1 MKVSLHWLRRFVDFD
16 LTTTELAEKLTM
28 RGFESEVVS
37 DFDSLDNLVV
47 GDVLTAEK
55 HPDADKLK
63 LCSVSDGSETFTV
76 VCGAPNVDA
85 GQKIVFAKVGAILP
99 GDFKI
104 GKAKIRGVESFGM
117 ICSERELGISEEHD
131 GIMVLD
137 ESYKAGTPIKK
148 VLGPLFNAIDIE
160 VTPDKAFALSHR
172 GIAREVA
179 TIVGSKLKTPINSVK
194 LNPKSKD
201 IVSVE
206 LDKKGGCTRYIAGTM
221 KGLKVGPSPKWLA
234 EYLKSVG
241 QKSINNLVDISNFML
256 LEIGHPTHVF
266 DLKKLAKPAIKVS
279 WAKKGEKFDA
289 LDEETYELSANHMV
303 ITDTKNTVA
312 LAGIIGGMDSSVT
325 DSTTEVLIESAYFDP
340 VVIRKGSKKLNL
352 LSEASRRFERGT
364 DPNAALEAFNMIV
377 QLMQEVA
384 GGTLESVITDECSM
398 CLDNTSVDLSSEKL
412 LKYAGQEIPSKDVES
427 ILKGLHID
435 AKKTKT
441 GWNCSIPT
449 FRTDLKVETDLIEE
463 VFRCYGYDNIKS
475 SFNYSSIMQ
484 YANDEE
490 STISSLKHHL
500 SSLGF
505 RQSYNNS
512 LEDIEEVKLFGKDV
526 VSVMNPSSER
536 MNTLRITLHSGLL
549 KNLDFN
555 FRNGSANTLIYEY
568 GTIFEGKTDKLEDI
582 TQKSSLSC
590 LVHGDV
596 FSKNVHFDSIP
607 ASFAFLKG
615 VASNIFEDKRLGI
628 KVKYSEQKH
637 HYCDPYYSIIDGKKQ
652 VIGGLGIIKDSLLK
666 QLDIAHKH
674 EVVVFDIDPEIFTNY
689 GSYSM
694 KVEDIVT
701 FPIVQRDL
709 NFKMDSSIQV
719 GDVVKTMKSVNQSIL
734 QNVIPVDIFQSK
746 KDTSSKDVL
755 FSLNFQSPKKTLE
768 DNDVNAIIT
777 EIINIVSKKF
787 NAKLRDN

>member
-1 MKVSLHWLRRFVDFD
+1 MKVSLHWLKRFVDFD
-16 LTTTELAEKLTM
+16 LTATELADKLTM
-28 RGFESEVVS
+28 RGFESEVVT

-47 GDVLTAEK
+47 GNVLTAEK

-63 LCSVSDGSETFTV
+63 LCSVSDGSETFSV
-76 VCGAPNVDA
+76 VCGAPNVNA

-137 ESYKAGTPIKK
+137 DSLEAGTPIKDI
-148 VLGPLFNAIDIE
+148 LGPLFNAIDVE

-172 GIAREVA
+172 GIAREIA
-179 TIVGSKLKTPINSVK
+179 TIVDTKLKTPLSTAELNSK
-194 LNPKSKD
+194 TKD
-201 IVSVE
+201 VISVD
-206 LDKKGGCTRYIAGTM
+206 LDKKGGCTRYIAGIM
-221 KGLKVGPSPKWLA
+221 KGVKVGPSPDWLSD
-234 EYLKSVG
+234 YLKSVG

-266 DLKKLAKPAIKVS
+266 DLNKLDKPAIKVS
-279 WAKKGEKFDA
+279 WAKKGEKFKA
-289 LDEETYELSANHMV
+289 LDEETYELSKDHMV
-303 ITDTKNTVA
+303 ITDTKNTIA
-312 LAGIIGGMDSSVT
+312 LAGIIGGMESSVT
-325 DSTTEVLIESAYFDP
+325 DSTTEILIESAYFDP

-364 DPNAALEAFNMIV
+364 DPNAASEAFNMIV

-398 CLDNTSVDLSSEKL
+398 DLGNTSIDLSSDRL
-412 LKYAGQEIPSKDVES
+412 LKYAGQDIPFKEVET
-427 ILKGLHID
+427 ILNGLHINT
-435 AKKTKT
+435 KKTKT

-463 VFRCYGYDNIKS
+463 VFRCYGYENIKS

-490 STISSLKHHL
+490 SSILSLKHHL

-505 RQSYNNS
+505 HQSYNNS
-512 LEDIEEVKLFGKDV
+512 LEDIEEVKLFGKDAI
-526 VSVMNPSSER
+526 SVINPSSER
-536 MNTLRITLHSGLL
+536 MNTLRTTLHSGLL

-555 FRNGSANTLIYEY
+555 YRNGSPNTLIYEY
-568 GTIFEGKTDKLEDI
+568 GTIFEGKTDQLKDI
-582 TQKSSLSC
+582 SQKSSLSC

-596 FSKNVHFDSIP
+596 FAKNVHFDSIS

-615 VASNIFEDKRLGI
+615 VASNIFEDKRLGM
-628 KVKYSEQKH
+628 KVKFSEEKH
-637 HYCDPYYSIIDGKKQ
+637 HYCNPYFSIIDGKKQ
-652 VIGGLGIIKDSLLK
+652 VIGGLGIIKESLLK
-666 QLDIAHKH
+666 ELDIAHKH
-674 EVVVFDIDPEIFTNY
+674 DVVVLDIDTKIFMDY
-689 GSYSM
+689 RSYNT
-694 KVEDIVT
+694 KVEDIIA
-701 FPIVQRDL
+701 FPVVSRDL
-709 NFKMDSSIQV
+709 NFKMDSNIHV
-719 GDVVKTMKSVNQSIL
+719 GEVVKAMKSANQSIL
-734 QNVIPVDIFQSK
+734 QDVVPVDIYQSK
-746 KDTSSKDVL
+746 KDSSAKDVL
-755 FSLNFQSPKKTLE
+755 FSLSFQSPKKTLE
-768 DNDVNAIIT
+768 DKDVNAIIT

>member
-1 MKVSLHWLRRFVDFD
+1 MKVSLHWLKRFVDFD
-16 LTTTELAEKLTM
+16 LTATELADKLTM
-28 RGFESEVVS
+28 RGFESEVVT
-37 DFDSLDNLVV
+37 DFDSLENLVV
-47 GDVLTAEK
+47 GNVLTAEK

-63 LCSVSDGSETFTV
+63 LCSVSDGSETFSV
-76 VCGAPNVDA
+76 VCGAPNVNA

-137 ESYKAGTPIKK
+137 DSLEAGTPIKDI
-148 VLGPLFNAIDIE
+148 LGPLFNAIDVE

-172 GIAREVA
+172 GIAREIA
-179 TIVGSKLKTPINSVK
+179 TIVDTKLKTPLSTAELNSK
-194 LNPKSKD
+194 TKD
-201 IVSVE
+201 VISVD
-206 LDKKGGCTRYIAGTM
+206 LDKKGGCTRYIAGIM
-221 KGLKVGPSPKWLA
+221 KGVEVGPSPDWLSD
-234 EYLKSVG
+234 YLKSVG

-266 DLKKLAKPAIKVS
+266 DLNKLDKPAIKVS
-279 WAKKGEKFDA
+279 WAKKGEKFKA
-289 LDEETYELSANHMV
+289 LDEETYELSKDHMV
-303 ITDTKNTVA
+303 ITDTKNTIA
-312 LAGIIGGMDSSVT
+312 LAGIIGGMESSVT
-325 DSTTEVLIESAYFDP
+325 DSTTEILIESAYFDP

-364 DPNAALEAFNMIV
+364 DPNAASEAFNMIV

-398 CLDNTSVDLSSEKL
+398 DLGNTSIDLSSDRL
-412 LKYAGQEIPSKDVES
+412 LKYAGQDISSKEVET
-427 ILKGLHID
+427 ILNGLHINT
-435 AKKTKT
+435 KKTKT

-463 VFRCYGYDNIKS
+463 VFRCYGYENIKS

-490 STISSLKHHL
+490 SSILSLKHHL

-505 RQSYNNS
+505 HQSYNNS
-512 LEDIEEVKLFGKDV
+512 LEDIEEVKLFGKDAI
-526 VSVMNPSSER
+526 SVINPSSER
-536 MNTLRITLHSGLL
+536 MNTLRTTLHSGLL

-555 FRNGSANTLIYEY
+555 YRNGSPNTLIYEY
-568 GTIFEGKTDKLEDI
+568 GTIFEGKTDQLKDI
-582 TQKSSLSC
+582 SQKSSLSC

-596 FSKNVHFDSIP
+596 FAKNVHFDSIS

-615 VASNIFEDKRLGI
+615 VASNIFEDKRLGM
-628 KVKYSEQKH
+628 KVKFSEEKH
-637 HYCDPYYSIIDGKKQ
+637 HYCNPYFSIIDGKKQ
-652 VIGGLGIIKDSLLK
+652 VIGGLGIIKESLLK
-666 QLDIAHKH
+666 ELDIAHKH
-674 EVVVFDIDPEIFTNY
+674 DVVVLDIDTKIFMDY
-689 GSYSM
+689 RSYNT
-694 KVEDIVT
+694 KVEDIIA
-701 FPIVQRDL
+701 FPVVSRDL
-709 NFKMDSSIQV
+709 NFKMDSNIHV
-719 GDVVKTMKSVNQSIL
+719 GEVVKAMKSANQSIL
-734 QNVIPVDIFQSK
+734 QDVVPVDIYQSK
-746 KDTSSKDVL
+746 KDSSAKDVL
-755 FSLNFQSPKKTLE
+755 FSLSFQSPKKTLE
-768 DNDVNAIIT
+768 DKDVNAIIT